1 MAGVEEV
8 CIIQNKEL
16 SLQLFEGYSKNKC
29 NPLASHVERVL
40 TVSEKAYADAI
51 EVNEIYLLN
60 LAQVLLYPGVKGI
73 LHWSFQLHTSPITSD
88 DLLLPYF
95 FPSKRNERC

>member
-29 NPLASHVERVL
+29 NPLASHVEQVL
-40 TVSEKAYADAI
+40 TVSEKAYADVI
-51 EVNEIYLLN
+51 EVNEIYLLS
-60 LAQVLLYPGVKGI
+60 LAQVLFISRSQRNPPLV
-73 LHWSFQLHTSPITSD
+73 
-88 DLLLPYF
+88 
-95 FPSKRNERC
+95 FPVAYLSHHLR